1 MAAVP
6 LSSTEIMLLDELLLS
21 TLLTELLVVELLTE
35 LLTTELLVELLITE
49 LLTEL
54 LIELLMTELLF
65 ELVLVLVLELLV
77 MELLIELL
85 AIELVI
91 ELLLSELITG
101 LLIELATLLTELT
114 CLLLLPLPHPVI
126 IKKLIRPAMTTECLH
141 INLPYSSN
149 DVYGVKTQIKAS
161 PSSSVAK
168 VVTHKSV

>member
-35 LLTTELLVELLITE
+35 LLM
-49 LLTEL
+49 TEL
-54 LIELLMTELLF
+54 LIELLMSELLAELLVIELLAELLMTELLS
-65 ELVLVLVLELLV
+65 ELVLVLEL
-77 MELLIELL
+77 ELLIELL
-85 AIELVI
+85 AIELVM

-114 CLLLLPLPHPVI
+114 CFLLLPLPHPVI

-161 PSSSVAK
+161 PVLICCK
-168 VVTHKSV
+168 GCHP